1 MKNLVSLLSR
11 HAALVA
17 LLLFAGIA
25 AFAGRIDGYSHAQ
38 HPLALLGAS
47 PLPHARLF
55 NLLAFVAPGLLAA
68 WGALRLR
75 AALPASADGTAPWS
89 GRLGAQLML
98 VSALAFAAQGVL
110 PLDAGDLES
119 VRSARHAA
127 AWMVW
132 WIAFAAG
139 GLLLALGLR
148 GSALAWRGIA
158 ASSLL
163 SALLLPVLVLLLP
176 MLVPAGSAQRLAFA
190 LWFLWALPT
199 ARVVNRALQP

>member
-1 MKNLVSLLSR
+1 MP
-11 HAALVA
+11 AAM
-17 LLLFAGIA
+17 LLFAGMA
-25 AFAGRIDGYSHAQ
+25 MFAGRIDGYSHAQ

-47 PLPHARLF
+47 PLPHAGLF
-55 NLLAFVAPGLLAA
+55 NLLAFVAPGLLVA
-68 WGALRLR
+68 WSALRLR
-75 AALPASADGTAPWS
+75 IALPSGVDGATSWS

-98 VSALAFAAQGVL
+98 ISALAFAAQGL
-110 PLDAGDLES
+110 FPLDGADLDG

-139 GLLLALGLR
+139 GVLLAHGLR
-148 GSALAWRGIA
+148 GPVAPWRGLA

-163 SALLLPVLVLLLP
+163 AAFLLPVLALALP

-190 LWFLWALPT
+190 LWFLWAWQA
-199 ARVVNRALQP
+199 ARIVNRVLQP

>member
-1 MKNLVSLLSR
+1 
-11 HAALVA
+11 
-17 LLLFAGIA
+17 
-25 AFAGRIDGYSHAQ
+25 
-38 HPLALLGAS
+38 
-47 PLPHARLF
+47 
-55 NLLAFVAPGLLAA
+55 
-68 WGALRLR
+68 
-75 AALPASADGTAPWS
+75 
-89 GRLGAQLML
+89 
-98 VSALAFAAQGVL
+98 
-110 PLDAGDLES
+110 
-119 VRSARHAA
+119 
-127 AWMVW
+127 MVW